1 MENVSEILWVILRSL
16 SRDIE
21 NFPMSVTDVECQVI
35 PFWTGYN
42 SSLSEYRPE
51 YSIVSYAPI
60 VDAKP
65 RDMSTVYTTMRR
77 CQEMTKSLGQA
88 YYIQTFDQQ
97 LYAVAKQLEW
107 DKQDT
112 FKTHILRIGGF
123 HTISKNLNGTYI
135 QTGFC
140 IFIFSTIIW

>member
-21 NFPMSVTDVECQVI
+21 NFPMSVTYVECQLI

-51 YSIVSYAPI
+51 YSVVSYAPI

-65 RDMSTVYTTMRR
+65 SDMSTVYTTMRR

-88 YYIQTFDQQ
+88 YSI
-97 LYAVAKQLEW
+97 
-107 DKQDT
+107 
-112 FKTHILRIGGF
+112 
-123 HTISKNLNGTYI
+123 
-135 QTGFC
+135 
-140 IFIFSTIIW
+140 